1 MEGENIGVGG
11 NSAIS
16 SLKNVIFNLAG
27 LFACEIEPKVEPLG
41 RFQPSRNFRYQVLK
55 RSKSH
60 SK

>member
-1 MEGENIGVGG
+1 MEWENIGDGG

-16 SLKNVIFNLAG
+16 SLKKVIFNIAG
-27 LFACEIEPKVEPLG
+27 KFVVEIGSKVDPLG
-41 RFQPSRNFRYQVLK
+41 RFQSCRDFRYQVLK